1 MRFQKPD
8 DRGHHDRII
17 WNAMKHRSHTLTGS
31 RADLAPDMISCLKSL
46 SMTDAVFRRGHGT
59 APHGHP
65 DSDELLYVLSGDIS
79 FSSLDPV
86 TGIHQAS
93 VLNPGSAV
101 FIAAGQC
108 HWFVGLTEESRIL
121 SIYNQEEP
129 HLIEIADT
137 WNHQNRMKEDME
149 KKGGSRTVP
158 VFSKRNKGNTHHEHG
173 TVPEGGMA
181 AKRSSN
187 PAPPWIYRGMETKR
201 GPQVNGPSGHPFTGF
216 A

>member
-59 APHGHP
+59 APHRHP

-86 TGIHQAS
+86 TGIHQS
-93 VLNPGSAV
+93 SILTPGSAA
-101 FIAAGQC
+101 FITAGQC

-121 SIYNQEEP
+121 SIYNEAEP
-129 HLIEIADT
+129 HVIEVSDT
-137 WNHQNRMKEDME
+137 WNRQNRKQGDTEE
-149 KKGGSRTVP
+149 NGGARAVP
-158 VFSKRNKGNTHHEHG
+158 VHHKRNNGNGDHAHD
-173 TVPEGGMA
+173 TVSGGGMA
-181 AKRSSN
+181 ARRSSN
-187 PAPPWIYRGMETKR
+187 PAPPWVYRGM
-201 GPQVNGPSGHPFTGF
+201 
-216 A
+216 